1 MTMTRSLRAAAIPAV
16 ALLWIGASA
25 QLLSAGPQAPV
36 NAYAAAFDA
45 FSKRVAGYLALQK
58 KHTAALPAVPD
69 KPTPKQLDDYQRAL
83 GQAIMQARK
92 GARKG
97 DVFGPDMPAL
107 IRRLL
112 APVFK
117 GPEGAKVRAAIIDEP
132 HPVIPAVNIRYPDEV
147 PLSTMPPDVLRLLPK
162 LEEGLEFRFV
172 DRHLILLDVKSHLIV
187 DVIDN
192 AMPA

>member
-1 MTMTRSLRAAAIPAV
+1 MSDFLRTVAFCAIAIFWCATAPD
-16 ALLWIGASA
+16 S
-25 QLLSAGPQAPV
+25 SFAGLQAPA
-36 NAYAAAFDA
+36 NADTAAFDA
-45 FSKRVAGYLALQK
+45 FSKRVAAYTALQK
-58 KHTAALPAVPD
+58 KISAGLPPVPG
-69 KPTPKQLDDYQRAL
+69 KPTPQQSDDFQRAL
-83 GQAIMQARK
+83 GQGIMQARK

-107 IRRLL
+107 VRRLL

-117 GPEGAKVRAAIIDEP
+117 GPEGAQVRSAIVEEP
-132 HPVIPAVNIRYPDEV
+132 HPVVPAVNARYPDGV